1 MSKTDKMYYRSDKK
15 IKLLGITILEIIEDT
30 TRYDGNG
37 EFVTE
42 TVPNSEYFDKEFRI
56 NKSKKNE

>member
-15 IKLLGITILEIIEDT
+15 IKLLGITILEIEDNT

-42 TVPNSEYFDKEFRI
+42 TIPNSEYFDKEFRI
-56 NKSKKNE
+56 DKGKD

>member
-1 MSKTDKMYYRSDKK
+1 MSRTDKMYYRSKK
-15 IKLLGITILEIIEDT
+15 VVKLLGFKVFEIIEDT

-56 NKSKKNE
+56 DKSKKNE